1 MLTAGLNV
9 SFALNYIV
17 ESVWAITE
25 AALGTMVSIAQNH
38 GSIESLEK
46 KLGERPG
53 NLAKS
58 SIRGGVGIIPVRGP
72 LFKRAGLLVDH
83 CGASSYENI
92 LRDFHEMLAS
102 PKVQSIVLDIDSAGG
117 ECSGCSEL
125 ADHIFA
131 ARGQKPITAYIGGT
145 GASAAYWIAS
155 ACDKVYASDSAIVGS
170 IGVQSVLRSDKAEGE
185 LKFVSSQS
193 PKKNQDPGTEAGAA
207 EVQRVIDGLAEVFV
221 QKVARNRG
229 VSREMV
235 MEKFGQGAVFVGA
248 EAAARDMIDG
258 NSTLEGVIE
267 QTGEIKLTQEIT
279 ASFIAEKHPAVAAEL
294 IEIGIQRGLAAAK
307 AKSEREATIRQLAQG
322 HVSDEFC
329 QALVDNENLS
339 AQDAAVQ
346 ILLEAKRGGV
356 KQQPKEDPR
365 FAFDRK
371 LVALD
376 MLAADASEREKTDA
390 QQDAAIE
397 LAKRSGLKFKGA

>member
-1 MLTAGLNV
+1 V
-9 SFALNYIV
+9 SFALTYIT
-17 ESVWAITE
+17 ESAWAITE
-25 AALGTMVSIAQNH
+25 AALGTIVSIAQSH
-38 GSIESLEK
+38 GSIEALEK
-46 KLGERPG
+46 KIGERPR

-58 SIRGGVGIIPVRGP
+58 SIRGSVGIIPVRGP

-92 LRDFHEMLAS
+92 LRDLHEMLAS
-102 PKVQSIVLDIDSAGG
+102 PKVQSIVLDIDSPGG
-117 ECSGCSEL
+117 EASGCSEL
-125 ADHIFA
+125 ADHIHA
-131 ARGQKPITAYIGGT
+131 AREQKPIIAYIGGT

-155 ACDKVYASDSAIVGS
+155 ACDKVYASDSAIIGS
-170 IGVQSVLRSDKAEGE
+170 IGVQSVLRSEKTDGE

-229 VSREMV
+229 VNREVV
-235 MEKFGQGAVFVGA
+235 MDRFGQGAVFVGA
-248 EAAARDMIDG
+248 EAATRGMIDG
-258 NSTLEGVIE
+258 ISTLEGVIE
-267 QTGEIKLTQEIT
+267 QTGEHQVTQEIT
-279 ASFIAEKHPAVAAEL
+279 ASLIAEKHPAVAAEL
-294 IEIGIQRGLAAAK
+294 IEIGLQQGLAAAK
-307 AKSEREATIRQLAQG
+307 AKAEREATIRQLAQG
-322 HVSDEFC
+322 QVSDEFC
-329 QALVDNENLS
+329 QGLIDNESLT
-339 AQDAAVQ
+339 AQDAAIQ
-346 ILLEAKRGGV
+346 ILLEAKRSGGP
-356 KQQPKEDPR
+356 KQKPKEDPR

-376 MLAADASEREKTDA
+376 MPAADASDREKIDA